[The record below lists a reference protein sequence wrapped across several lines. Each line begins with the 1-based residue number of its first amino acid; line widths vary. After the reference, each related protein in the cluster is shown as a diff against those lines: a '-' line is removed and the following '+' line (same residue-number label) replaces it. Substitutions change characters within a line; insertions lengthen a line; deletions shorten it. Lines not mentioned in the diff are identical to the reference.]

1 MVLKFDSSS
10 HSCKIITKG
19 QGSQIID
26 VVQRLKLV
34 ARQYAMLTREVL
46 RKVMQ
51 KNLYIESNLNF
62 LMHTLRLFQ
71 IAINAK
77 A

>member
-34 ARQYAMLTREVL
+34 ASQYAMLTRNIL

-51 KNLYIESNLNF
+51 KKLTKTYIESDLNF
-62 LMHTLRLFQ
+62 FAYFTTL
-71 IAINAK
+71 
-77 A
+77 